1 MTSPATDGA
10 AGLASTP
17 ARPMDD
23 ELSLAELLQVV
34 HRRRWLLLGCVFLAG
49 LAGMGGIAAIT
60 PVYDARAL
68 LVIEPD
74 GGRTGATVATSSQT
88 PDSASVDSQVQI
100 LASRSLARE
109 VIAQLGLASDA
120 ELTGAVGPGLL
131 DRVLPAARPHDSTDA
146 SRRSMSSVSSSSG
159 SRSSARARAM
169 SSR

>member
-1 MTSPATDGA
+1 MEMTSPATDGA

-109 VIAQLGLASDA
+109 VIGQLGLARDA
-120 ELTGAVGPGLL
+120 ELTGAAGAGAGLL
-131 DRVLPAARPHDSTDA
+131 DQVLPASLARPISPGPL
-146 SRRSMSSVSSSSG
+146 RRPVALG
-159 SRSSARARAM
+159 RAT
-169 SSR
+169 